1 MSTNSTLKYPVVL
14 VHGLFG
20 FDKIAGIYPYFYG
33 VEEPLK
39 KAGAD
44 VFIAT
49 ISATNSNE
57 VRGEQLLKFIKE
69 VMAKTGAKKVNLIG
83 HSQGPLACRYVAA
96 THPELVASVT
106 SVNGVNHGSEIADLV
121 RSALTPDRLPEQIVN
136 TIMSAF
142 GAFVSLLSGKP
153 FLPQDFMESINALTT
168 ENVAKFNTQYPQ
180 GLPEVWGGEGKEFDN
195 GVYYY
200 SWGGYMGYNPLTE
213 GMNNLDPLHH
223 SLVALS
229 LLFTKERYQND
240 GMVGRYSMHLGKVIR
255 SDYKLDHVDA
265 VNQTAGMVSSEID
278 PVKLYVNHIEL
289 LKSKGL

>member
-57 VRGEQLLKFIKE
+57 VRGEQLLRFIKE

-200 SWGGYMGYNPLTE
+200 SWGGCLGYNPLTE

>member
-1 MSTNSTLKYPVVL
+1 M
-14 VHGLFG
+14 
-20 FDKIAGIYPYFYG
+20 
-33 VEEPLK
+33 
-39 KAGAD
+39 
-44 VFIAT
+44 
-49 ISATNSNE
+49 
-57 VRGEQLLKFIKE
+57 
-69 VMAKTGAKKVNLIG
+69 
-83 HSQGPLACRYVAA
+83 ACRYVAA

-121 RSALTPDRLPEQIVN
+121 RSALTPDHLPEQIVN

-142 GAFVSLLSGKP
+142 GAFISLLSGKP
-153 FLPQDFMESINALTT
+153 FLPQDFMASIDALTT

-180 GLPEVWGGEGKEFDN
+180 GLPEVWGGEGKEFDH

-200 SWGGYMGYNPLTE
+200 SWGGILGYNPLTE
-213 GMNNLDPLHH
+213 GLNNLDPLHH

-229 LLFTKERYQND
+229 LLFTKERHQND

-255 SDYKLDHVDA
+255 SDYQLDHVDA

-278 PVKLYVNHIEL
+278 PVQLYVNQVEL

>member
-136 TIMSAF
+136 TIMTAF

-200 SWGGYMGYNPLTE
+200 SWGGYLGYNPLTE